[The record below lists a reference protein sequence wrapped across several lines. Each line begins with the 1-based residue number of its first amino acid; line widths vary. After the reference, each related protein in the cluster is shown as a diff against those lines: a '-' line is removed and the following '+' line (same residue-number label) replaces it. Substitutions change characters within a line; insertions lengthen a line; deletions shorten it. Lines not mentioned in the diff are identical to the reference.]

1 MSRVVRAYD
10 KESSSSFSPRAV
22 LAITLLAI
30 VPVVRPDIRAL
41 AMLLGSGPAM
51 MLNSLL
57 NNWVWISLAITILA
71 ALMFYRSGNNRVGL
85 IIVCP
90 VVLFLV
96 LLFSTWLSGFKEVD
110 LLLLT
115 FWRIV
120 NPFLI
125 ASLCNKKS
133 FRSYCQAWYLYLTV
147 SMLLNSATMFAYG
160 GQDGMYL
167 AYDVTGYGR
176 GYYLYGLDNA
186 SFMYALAGAAVGTF
200 YCRARYGGLS
210 LGFLAAYAFIFSA
223 YFYTG
228 AGTAMAI
235 IAVLGFVLI
244 LFEITGRP
252 RINVSLTISVCVVGF
267 VLIVLV
273 QNVDA
278 FTVVL
283 ELIGKD
289 STFTGRIAIW
299 EAAFS
304 ALKGHELMG
313 FGISPIKM
321 HAALSTVT
329 VDPFI
334 AWQIGHLHNVI
345 IEFLFKGGII
355 GLMAFLFV
363 SVFPLRYLACGDYR
377 LVKTPLLLFY
387 ILMCFTCMFE
397 YRLDTVTF
405 WLIPCLL
412 FNCRLLNADGSFWN
426 VSGGEGDYE

>member
-1 MSRVVRAYD
+1 MNKVSTYGRETYSALSPRVV
-10 KESSSSFSPRAV
+10 F
-22 LAITLLAI
+22 AITLFAI
-30 VPVVRPDIRAL
+30 VPVARPDIRAL

-51 MLNSLL
+51 VLSDLLNS
-57 NNWVWISLAITILA
+57 WIWASLSITILA
-71 ALMFYRSGNNRVGL
+71 VLLFYRNTYNRIGL
-85 IIVCP
+85 IIVFP
-90 VVLFLV
+90 VALFLV
-96 LLFSTWLSGFKEVD
+96 LLASTWLSGFKEVD

-120 NPFLI
+120 TPFLL
-125 ASLCNKKS
+125 ASVCDKRS
-133 FRSYCQAWYLYLTV
+133 FRSYCLAWYLYLTV
-147 SMLLNSATMFAYG
+147 SMVLNSITMFVYG
-160 GQDGMYL
+160 EQDGMYL
-167 AYDVTGYGR
+167 SYDVTGYGR

-186 SFMYALAGAAVGTF
+186 SFMFALAGAAVGAF
-200 YCRARYGGLS
+200 YCRARYAGLS
-210 LGFLAAYAFIFSA
+210 LGYLAAYTFIFSS

-235 IAVLGFVLI
+235 IAALGFVLI
-244 LFEITGRP
+244 LFEMTGRP
-252 RINVSLTISVCVVGF
+252 RITVLLTISVCVVSF

-273 QNVDA
+273 QNIDA
-278 FTVVL
+278 FALVL

-289 STFTGRIAIW
+289 PTFTGRTAIW

-321 HAALSTVT
+321 HSVLSTVT

-355 GLMAFLFV
+355 GLAAFLLV
-363 SVFPLRYLACGDYR
+363 SVFPLRYLAAGDYP

-387 ILMCFTCMFE
+387 ILMFLTCMFE

-412 FNCRLLNADGSFWN
+412 FNCRYLNTDGSFWN
-426 VSGGEGDYE
+426 ELRDKGDYE